1 MLFLGNYGHSLTE
14 REPSDMLIHI
24 CHTLLTCMLVT
35 YFPYLY
41 KVCADVAYTKKGQ
54 GAFDQFYSCSKL
66 WYLSLL

>member
-1 MLFLGNYGHSLTE
+1 
-14 REPSDMLIHI
+14 MLIHI